1 MHATSTPTLAQPKPG
16 AYLALGLTAILAAAI
31 GVGAIVALNGRTVTA
46 PTVGS
51 QTSIEEALAA
61 KNAAEGAFVSLPS
74 PVNGIESGI
83 AAKNAIPS
91 VVLSNDQIRA
101 MVEQAP
107 YPTVVIPSVVLS
119 NDQIRAMVERPPFP
133 QAATTT
139 SAYDAFREANGW
151 HRPIVAIPS
160 VILSNDQIRAMV
172 ERPPFPTVVGE
183 GNTDLVGT
191 SHR

>member
-16 AYLALGLTAILAAAI
+16 AYLALGLAAILAAAI

-46 PTVGS
+46 PTAGS

-74 PVNGIESGI
+74 SVNGIESGV
-83 AAKNAIPS
+83 AAKNALPSVVLSNDQIRAMVERHPYPTVTTTSAYDAFREANGWDLPIVAIPS

-101 MVEQAP
+101 MVERHP
-107 YPTVVIPSVVLS
+107 YPTV
-119 NDQIRAMVERPPFP
+119 P
-133 QAATTT
+133 QDPA
-139 SAYDAFREANGW
+139 D
-151 HRPIVAIPS
+151 
-160 VILSNDQIRAMV
+160 
-172 ERPPFPTVVGE
+172 E
-183 GNTDLVGT
+183 GNTDRVGT

>member
-16 AYLALGLTAILAAAI
+16 AYLALGLAAILVAAI
-31 GVGAIVALNGRTVTA
+31 GVGTIVALDGRSVTA

-74 PVNGIESGI
+74 SVNGIESGV

-91 VVLSNDQIRA
+91 VVLSNDQGDGPDVVALERPIRA
-101 MVEQAP
+101 MVERP
-107 YPTVVIPSVVLS
+107 PFPIPSVVLS

-133 QAATTT
+133 T
-139 SAYDAFREANGW
+139 F
-151 HRPIVAIPS
+151 
-160 VILSNDQIRAMV
+160 
-172 ERPPFPTVVGE
+172 VGE